1 MPYGKGKSL
10 SVKFM
15 IDEDFRDSSSFMKW
29 VQRNIILLIWNIKGL
44 IRVKFFLKCDP
55 RRFLIISRFF
65 DMENTMQLLKNSGRS
80 IFFDVNP
87 ICQPVTGCARNR
99 KIFFWISW
107 LQIDITR
114 LVSTTLTLYP
124 TLKRYMKLD
133 YGWIRFF
140 ALTRWNKRRPIAR
153 LKSYFLRNI
162 SSLLT
167 MQCSRQGRE
176 DSIDVY
182 MTTCFNWKVRRTMLK
197 NSKKTCSYD
206 SPYVT
211 MMIWFF

>member
-15 IDEDFRDSSSFMKW
+15 IEEDFQDSSSFMKW

-65 DMENTMQLLKNSGRS
+65 DMENTMRLLKNSGRS

-87 ICQPVTGCARNR
+87 ICQPVTGCARSR

-124 TLKRYMKLD
+124 TLQRYM
-133 YGWIRFF
+133 
-140 ALTRWNKRRPIAR
+140 
-153 LKSYFLRNI
+153 
-162 SSLLT
+162 
-167 MQCSRQGRE
+167 
-176 DSIDVY
+176 
-182 MTTCFNWKVRRTMLK
+182 
-197 NSKKTCSYD
+197 
-206 SPYVT
+206 
-211 MMIWFF
+211 